1 MNILIDIKFLYEK
14 DCGIKTFLYNTLE
27 ELLKISEEINNSSSN
42 NSSSNNNSN
51 SSNNSSNNNNN
62 SISSNSSSNNN
73 NNSIS
78 SNINNA
84 HNNYNNS
91 HIFNDDININNIN
104 NVNNIKNMRNTHGI
118 NHINIDVIGL
128 SGKITKLTREHL
140 NLENIAKK
148 QKFFNS
154 AKSIIGGNSFLYPS
168 IKKIYRFGKKQINK
182 INYTYNANSN
192 SKSSKNKK
200 SVNNNT
206 DTDADLLYTD
216 TDNYN
221 NDNNNNNNNNSN
233 NNADSAC
240 YDIFWT
246 PYQTEIDSNI
256 AKKKFITIYD
266 LYILTNKE
274 SSVKEHSAAFKNY
287 MDKYLAVFDG
297 VTTCSEFV
305 KKDVVNFY
313 NYPENKI
320 YIVKS
325 AYDKNIF
332 KKISDKNI
340 LQSFKDKHNLNNP
353 FILYIGAL
361 HPRKNILNLLKAFK
375 KFKNEYSK
383 SNGGRFKSAPINS
396 SNIINK
402 IELVLISNTSMLDK
416 ETLTLLDELKDYVK
430 IFKHIGNKELALFY
444 NTAEVFAFPSL
455 YEGFGIPPLEAF
467 ACGTPVIT
475 SSTTAIPEVCGDA
488 AYYVDPYSINDIE
501 NAIFNVITSEKLKK
515 DLAAKGFKRAENFSW
530 RQSAIDLL
538 NAFANELKI

>member
-27 ELLKISEEINNSSSN
+27 ELFEISEEN
-42 NSSSNNNSN
+42 NNNSN
-51 SSNNSSNNNNN
+51 
-62 SISSNSSSNNN
+62 I
-73 NNSIS
+73 
-78 SNINNA
+78 
-84 HNNYNNS
+84 
-91 HIFNDDININNIN
+91 D
-104 NVNNIKNMRNTHGI
+104 
-118 NHINIDVIGL
+118 HINIDVIGL

-154 AKSIIGGNSFLYPS
+154 VKNIIASNSFLYPS

-182 INYTYNANSN
+182 INNNI
-192 SKSSKNKK
+192 
-200 SVNNNT
+200 NNNT
-206 DTDADLLYTD
+206 D
-216 TDNYN
+216 
-221 NDNNNNNNNNSN
+221 SVH
-233 NNADSAC
+233 

-266 LYILTNKE
+266 LYLLTNAE
-274 SSVKEHSAAFKNY
+274 TSIKEHSAAFKNY
-287 MDKYLAVFDG
+287 MDKYLAVFNG

-305 KKDVVNFY
+305 KKDLINFY

-320 YIVKS
+320 YIVKG

-340 LQSFKDKHNLNNP
+340 LQSFKDKYHLNNQ
-353 FILYIGAL
+353 FILYIGTL

-375 KFKNEYSK
+375 SLKKLKSEEAEKNIYAIK
-383 SNGGRFKSAPINS
+383 NL
-396 SNIINK
+396 
-402 IELVLISNTSMLDK
+402 ELVLVSNTSWLNK
-416 ETLTLLDELKDYVK
+416 ETLILLDELKDYVK
-430 IFKHIGNKELALFY
+430 IFKHIGNEELALFY
-444 NTAEVFAFPSL
+444 NAAEVFAFPSL

-475 SSTTAIPEVCGDA
+475 SNITAIPEVCGDA

-515 DLAAKGFKRAENFSW
+515 DLIAKGFKRAESFSW
-530 RQSAIDLL
+530 RQSATDLL
-538 NAFANELKI
+538 NAFTNELKK

>member
-27 ELLKISEEINNSSSN
+27 ELFEISEEN
-42 NSSSNNNSN
+42 NNNSN
-51 SSNNSSNNNNN
+51 
-62 SISSNSSSNNN
+62 I
-73 NNSIS
+73 
-78 SNINNA
+78 
-84 HNNYNNS
+84 
-91 HIFNDDININNIN
+91 D
-104 NVNNIKNMRNTHGI
+104 
-118 NHINIDVIGL
+118 HINIDVIGL

-154 AKSIIGGNSFLYPS
+154 VKNIIAGNSFLYPS

-182 INYTYNANSN
+182 INNSI
-192 SKSSKNKK
+192 
-200 SVNNNT
+200 NNNT
-206 DTDADLLYTD
+206 D
-216 TDNYN
+216 
-221 NDNNNNNNNNSN
+221 
-233 NNADSAC
+233 SAH

-246 PYQTEIDSNI
+246 PYQTEIDLNI

-266 LYILTNKE
+266 LYLLTNAE
-274 SSVKEHSAAFKNY
+274 TSIKEHSAAFKNY
-287 MDKYLAVFDG
+287 IDKYLAFFDG

-305 KKDVVNFY
+305 KKDVINFY

-340 LQSFKDKHNLNNP
+340 LQSFKDKYHLNNP

-375 KFKNEYSK
+375 SLKKLTSGETEKNI
-383 SNGGRFKSAPINS
+383 SAIKNL
-396 SNIINK
+396 
-402 IELVLISNTSMLDK
+402 ELVLVSNTSFLDK
-416 ETLTLLDELKDYVK
+416 ETLILLDELKDYVK
-430 IFKHIGNKELALFY
+430 IFKHIGNEELALFY
-444 NTAEVFAFPSL
+444 NAAEVFAFPSL

-475 SSTTAIPEVCGDA
+475 SNITAIPEVCGDA
-488 AYYVDPYSINDIE
+488 AYYVDPNSINDIE
-501 NAIFNVITSEKLKK
+501 NAIFNIITSEKLKK
-515 DLAAKGFKRAENFSW
+515 DLITKGFKRAESFSW
-530 RQSAIDLL
+530 RQSAINLL
-538 NAFANELKI
+538 SAFTNELKN

>member
-27 ELLKISEEINNSSSN
+27 ELFEISEEN
-42 NSSSNNNSN
+42 NNNSN
-51 SSNNSSNNNNN
+51 
-62 SISSNSSSNNN
+62 I
-73 NNSIS
+73 
-78 SNINNA
+78 
-84 HNNYNNS
+84 
-91 HIFNDDININNIN
+91 D
-104 NVNNIKNMRNTHGI
+104 
-118 NHINIDVIGL
+118 HINIDVIGL

-148 QKFFNS
+148 QKIFNS
-154 AKSIIGGNSFLYPS
+154 VKNIIAGNSFLYPS

-182 INYTYNANSN
+182 INYTYNANSSN
-192 SKSSKNKK
+192 KSSKNKK
-200 SVNNNT
+200 SVYTDTDTDTNIYTCTDTDNHNNNNINSNSNNNINNNT
-206 DTDADLLYTD
+206 D
-216 TDNYN
+216 
-221 NDNNNNNNNNSN
+221 
-233 NNADSAC
+233 SAH

-246 PYQTEIDSNI
+246 PYQTEIDLNI

-266 LYILTNKE
+266 LYLLTNTE
-274 SSVKEHSAAFKNY
+274 TSIKEHSAAFKNY

-305 KKDVVNFY
+305 KKDVINFY

-340 LQSFKDKHNLNNP
+340 LQSFKDKYHLNNP

-375 KFKNEYSK
+375 SLKKLKSGEAEKNI
-383 SNGGRFKSAPINS
+383 SAIKNL
-396 SNIINK
+396 
-402 IELVLISNTSMLDK
+402 ELVLVSNTSLLDK
-416 ETLTLLDELKDYVK
+416 ETLILLDELKDYVK
-430 IFKHIGNKELALFY
+430 IFKHIGNEELALFY
-444 NTAEVFAFPSL
+444 NAAEVFAFPSL

-475 SSTTAIPEVCGDA
+475 SNITAIPEVCGDA
-488 AYYVDPYSINDIE
+488 AYYVDPYSMNDIE

-515 DLAAKGFKRAENFSW
+515 DLIAKGFKRAESFSW
-530 RQSAIDLL
+530 KQSAADLL
-538 NAFANELKI
+538 NAFINELKN